1 MIVHSLVRHI
11 PPLIN
16 FFLSTVTCLSYACSS
31 AVSLIICSSFL
42 ADFPRK
48 TVEIYCPTS
57 VIFVYFCYHF
67 ESVKV
72 KQFGSFFDSSTAA
85 VGDLSQQLGC
95 RVTIL
100 RDVSRG

>member
-42 ADFPRK
+42 ADFP
-48 TVEIYCPTS
+48 CPTS

-85 VGDLSQQLGC
+85 VGDLSQPG
-95 RVTIL
+95 RIKVG
-100 RDVSRG
+100 R

>member
-1 MIVHSLVRHI
+1 MIVHSLVRNI

-31 AVSLIICSSFL
+31 AVSVFFFFLCVVVLIICSSFL

-72 KQFGSFFDSSTAA
+72 
-85 VGDLSQQLGC
+85 
-95 RVTIL
+95 
-100 RDVSRG
+100 